1 MFILYISD
9 VSDMDIYFRFYFSFA
24 KEFGH
29 PDWEGYGSFIHQ
41 WTKRYGIVNK
51 AICGSKESATPYDE
65 LETWKETVLVPTL
78 SRYSPND
85 IYNGDETALFFKSLP
100 HRTYCF
106 DGDKPAGSAKCKD
119 RLTLLIITNM
129 DGSDHRKLSVI
140 GKSKTPRYL
149 QKYKMQVKD
158 MSVDWYASKNAWMT
172 GEIHHQIM
180 SKLNNEVRLSN
191 RHILYVC
198 DNASSHQVREY
209 SHIKFLM
216 LPPNATSIM
225 QPLDQGIILSAKR
238 RYKKKLAE
246 RYLAC
251 VENNKDANSLLKA
264 LDIVQATNMIAA
276 SWRETSSTIIQNC
289 FHKAGFKHHA
299 VDPAPCE
306 EEPLPAPAPDVWNRV
321 QRWLGDVQFDDFA
334 ASEPEAATAQ
344 PMSDQ
349 DIVHL
354 VLTENDVQEE
364 SDDESEEDIPSAG
377 AIKTSFEFLAMID
390 QQKAFLKRNQMPTDI
405 VEQLETQ
412 VVAMQFSL
420 CSKQKQ
426 MQDYFKSSPRAPTP
440 SKEPRAPTPI
450 KDVSFETV
458 ADATKDVSLVDS
470 LDMDDIEL
478 ESIDTTIASV
488 AASALMNETPTR
500 FSTPKCSRPPASESS
515 TPPTSFPQPSTSK
528 ATPSQPPAKKIK
540 LNLGLSCPDQKY
552 Y

>member
-1 MFILYISD
+1 M
-9 VSDMDIYFRFYFSFA
+9 
-24 KEFGH
+24 
-29 PDWEGYGSFIHQ
+29 
-41 WTKRYGIVNK
+41 NK
-51 AICGSKESATPYDE
+51 AICGSKESAAPHDE
-65 LETWKETVLVPTL
+65 LETWKETVLLPTL
-78 SRYSPND
+78 ARYSPND
-85 IYNGDETALFFKSLP
+85 IYNGDETALFYKSLP

-106 DGDKPAGSAKCKD
+106 DSDKPAGSAKRKD

-140 GKSKTPRYL
+140 DKSKTPRCL
-149 QKYKMQVKD
+149 QKKYKMQVKD

-180 SKLNNEVRLSN
+180 TKLNNEMGLSN

-289 FHKAGFKHHA
+289 FRKAGFKHHA
-299 VDPAPCE
+299 VDPAPE
-306 EEPLPAPAPDVWNRV
+306 TEDPLPAPAPDVWNRV
-321 QRWLGDVQFDDFA
+321 QRWLGDVQFDEFA
-334 ASEPEAATAQ
+334 ANEPEAGTAQ

-349 DIVHL
+349 DIVNI
-354 VLTENDVQEE
+354 VLTENDAQEE
-364 SDDESEEDIPSAG
+364 SDDESEEEIPSAS
-377 AIKTSFEFLAMID
+377 AIKTSVEFLAMID
-390 QQKAFLKRNQMPTDI
+390 QQKAFLKRNEMPTEI
-405 VEQLETQ
+405 VEQLEAQ

-426 MQDYFKSSPRAPTP
+426 MQDYFQSSPRAPTP
-440 SKEPRAPTPI
+440 SKEPRARTPAKEARAPTPI
-450 KDVSFETV
+450 KDVSFKTV
-458 ADATKDVSLVDS
+458 ADVTKDVSLVDS
-470 LDMDDIEL
+470 LDMDDMEL

-488 AASALMNETPTR
+488 ATSALMKETPTR
-500 FSTPKCSRPPASESS
+500 FSTPKRPRPHASE
-515 TPPTSFPQPSTSK
+515 PRPSTSMG
-528 ATPSQPPAKKIK
+528 TGSQPPPKKLK
-540 LNLGLSCPDQKY
+540 LGLSRPVPKTFKLHQAVDKVMNMSSGSSSVCTSSDSDAESLSSQE
-552 Y
+552 

>member
-9 VSDMDIYFRFYFSFA
+9 ISDMGNYFLFYFSFA

-29 PDWEGYGSFIHQ
+29 PDWEGYGSFIHR

-51 AICGSKESATPYDE
+51 AICGSKESATPHDE

-85 IYNGDETALFFKSLP
+85 IYNGDETALFCKSLP

-106 DGDKPAGSAKCKD
+106 DGDKTAGSAKHKD

-140 GKSKTPRYL
+140 GKSKTPCCL
-149 QKYKMQVKD
+149 QKKYKMQVKD

-180 SKLNNEVRLSN
+180 SKLNNEMRLSN
-191 RHILYVC
+191 HHILYVC

-264 LDIVQATNMIAA
+264 LNIVQETNMIAA
-276 SWRETSSTIIQNC
+276 SWRETSSTIIQKC
-289 FHKAGFKHHA
+289 FCKAGFKHHA
-299 VDPAPCE
+299 VDPSPPE
-306 EEPLPAPAPDVWNRV
+306 EEPLPALAPDVWNRV
-321 QRWLGDVQFDDFA
+321 QRWLGDVQFDEFA
-334 ASEPEAATAQ
+334 ASEPESATAQ

-364 SDDESEEDIPSAG
+364 SDDESEEEIPSAS
-377 AIKTSFEFLAMID
+377 AIKTSIEFLAMID
-390 QQKAFLKRNQMPTDI
+390 QQKAFLK
-405 VEQLETQ
+405 
-412 VVAMQFSL
+412 
-420 CSKQKQ
+420 
-426 MQDYFKSSPRAPTP
+426 
-440 SKEPRAPTPI
+440 
-450 KDVSFETV
+450 
-458 ADATKDVSLVDS
+458 
-470 LDMDDIEL
+470 
-478 ESIDTTIASV
+478 
-488 AASALMNETPTR
+488 
-500 FSTPKCSRPPASESS
+500 
-515 TPPTSFPQPSTSK
+515 
-528 ATPSQPPAKKIK
+528 
-540 LNLGLSCPDQKY
+540 
-552 Y
+552 

>member
-1 MFILYISD
+1 M
-9 VSDMDIYFRFYFSFA
+9 
-24 KEFGH
+24 
-29 PDWEGYGSFIHQ
+29 
-41 WTKRYGIVNK
+41 NK
-51 AICGSKESATPYDE
+51 AICGSKESAAPHDE
-65 LETWKETVLVPTL
+65 LETWKETVLLPTL
-78 SRYSPND
+78 ARYSPND
-85 IYNGDETALFFKSLP
+85 IYNGDETALFYKSLP

-106 DGDKPAGSAKCKD
+106 DSDKPAGSAKRKD

-140 GKSKTPRYL
+140 GKSKTPRCL
-149 QKYKMQVKD
+149 QKKYKMQVKD

-180 SKLNNEVRLSN
+180 TKLNNEMRLSN

-251 VENNKDANSLLKA
+251 VENNKDADSLLKG

-289 FHKAGFKHHA
+289 FRKAGFKHHA
-299 VDPAPCE
+299 VDPAPE
-306 EEPLPAPAPDVWNRV
+306 TEDPLPAPAPDVWNRV
-321 QRWLGDVQFDDFA
+321 QRWLGDVQFDEFA
-334 ASEPEAATAQ
+334 ANEPEAGTAQ

-349 DIVHL
+349 DIVNI
-354 VLTENDVQEE
+354 VLTENDAQEE
-364 SDDESEEDIPSAG
+364 SDDESEEEIPSAS
-377 AIKTSFEFLAMID
+377 AIKTSVEFLAMID
-390 QQKAFLKRNQMPTDI
+390 QQKAFLKRNEMPTEI
-405 VEQLETQ
+405 VEQLEAQ

-426 MQDYFKSSPRAPTP
+426 MQDYFQSSPRAPTP
-440 SKEPRAPTPI
+440 SKEPRARTPAKEARARTPAKEARAPTPI
-450 KDVSFETV
+450 KDVSFKTV
-458 ADATKDVSLVDS
+458 ADVTKDVSLVDS
-470 LDMDDIEL
+470 LDMDDMEL

-488 AASALMNETPTR
+488 ATSALMKETPTR
-500 FSTPKCSRPPASESS
+500 FSTPKRSRPHASE
-515 TPPTSFPQPSTSK
+515 TQPSTSMTT
-528 ATPSQPPAKKIK
+528 ASQPPPKKLK
-540 LNLGLSCPDQKY
+540 LGLSRPVPKTFKLHHVVDKVMNMSSGSSSVCTSFDSDTESLSSHE
-552 Y
+552 

>member
-1 MFILYISD
+1 MHIINLLYYVHCTFDSF
-9 VSDMDIYFRFYFSFA
+9 DIHSTVYLFHFSFA

-29 PDWEGYGSFIHQ
+29 PDWQGYGSFIHR

-51 AICGSKESATPYDE
+51 AICGSKESAAPNDE
-65 LETWKETVLVPTL
+65 LETWKETVLLPTL
-78 SRYSPND
+78 ARYSPND
-85 IYNGDETALFFKSLP
+85 IYNGDETALFYKSLP

-106 DGDKPAGSAKCKD
+106 GGDKPAGSAKRKD

-140 GKSKTPRYL
+140 GKSKTPRCL
-149 QKYKMQVKD
+149 QKKYKMQVKD

-180 SKLNNEVRLSN
+180 SKLNNEMRLSN

-289 FHKAGFKHHA
+289 FCKAGFKHHA
-299 VDPAPCE
+299 VDPAPE
-306 EEPLPAPAPDVWNRV
+306 TEDPLPAPAPDVWNRV
-321 QRWLGDVQFDDFA
+321 QRWLGDVQFDEFA
-334 ASEPEAATAQ
+334 ASEPEAGTAQ

-349 DIVHL
+349 DIVNI
-354 VLTENDVQEE
+354 VLTENDAQDE
-364 SDDESEEDIPSAG
+364 SDDESEEEIPSAS
-377 AIKTSFEFLAMID
+377 AIKTSIKFLAMID
-390 QQKAFLKRNQMPTDI
+390 QQKAFLK
-405 VEQLETQ
+405 
-412 VVAMQFSL
+412 
-420 CSKQKQ
+420 
-426 MQDYFKSSPRAPTP
+426 
-440 SKEPRAPTPI
+440 
-450 KDVSFETV
+450 
-458 ADATKDVSLVDS
+458 
-470 LDMDDIEL
+470 
-478 ESIDTTIASV
+478 
-488 AASALMNETPTR
+488 
-500 FSTPKCSRPPASESS
+500 
-515 TPPTSFPQPSTSK
+515 
-528 ATPSQPPAKKIK
+528 
-540 LNLGLSCPDQKY
+540 
-552 Y
+552 

>member
-1 MFILYISD
+1 
-9 VSDMDIYFRFYFSFA
+9 
-24 KEFGH
+24 
-29 PDWEGYGSFIHQ
+29 
-41 WTKRYGIVNK
+41 
-51 AICGSKESATPYDE
+51 
-65 LETWKETVLVPTL
+65 
-78 SRYSPND
+78 
-85 IYNGDETALFFKSLP
+85 
-100 HRTYCF
+100 
-106 DGDKPAGSAKCKD
+106 
-119 RLTLLIITNM
+119 M

-140 GKSKTPRYL
+140 GKSKTPRCL
-149 QKYKMQVKD
+149 QKKYKMQVKD

-180 SKLNNEVRLSN
+180 TKLNNEMRLSN

-289 FHKAGFKHHA
+289 FRKAGFKHHA
-299 VDPAPCE
+299 VDPASEIE
-306 EEPLPAPAPDVWNRV
+306 EDPLPAPAPDVWNRV
-321 QRWLGDVQFDDFA
+321 QRWLGDVQFDEFV
-334 ASEPEAATAQ
+334 ASEPEAHTAQ

-349 DIVHL
+349 DIVDL
-354 VLTENDVQEE
+354 VRTENDPQDE
-364 SDDESEEDIPSAG
+364 SDDESEEEIPPAS

-412 VVAMQFSL
+412 VVAMQVSL

-440 SKEPRAPTPI
+440 SKEPRAVTPI
-450 KDVSFETV
+450 KDVSFKTV

-470 LDMDDIEL
+470 LDMDDLEL

-488 AASALMNETPTR
+488 AASALMKETPPR
-500 FSTPKCSRPPASESS
+500 FSTPKRPR
-515 TPPTSFPQPSTSK
+515 PPTSEPQPSTSMTT
-528 ATPSQPPAKKIK
+528 ASQPPPKKLK
-540 LNLGLSCPDQKY
+540 LGLSCPLPKTFKLHHVVDKVMNMSSGSSSVCTSSDSDLESLSSQE
-552 Y
+552 

>member
-1 MFILYISD
+1 M
-9 VSDMDIYFRFYFSFA
+9 
-24 KEFGH
+24 
-29 PDWEGYGSFIHQ
+29 
-41 WTKRYGIVNK
+41 NK
-51 AICGSKESATPYDE
+51 AICGSKESATPHDE

-85 IYNGDETALFFKSLP
+85 IYNGDETALFYKSLP

-106 DGDKPAGSAKCKD
+106 DGDKPAGSAKHKD

-140 GKSKTPRYL
+140 GKSKTPRCL
-149 QKYKMQVKD
+149 QKKYKMQVKD
-158 MSVDWYASKNAWMT
+158 MAVDWYASKNAWMT

-180 SKLNNEVRLSN
+180 SKLNNEMRLSN

-289 FHKAGFKHHA
+289 FRKAGFKHHA
-299 VDPAPCE
+299 VDPAPE
-306 EEPLPAPAPDVWNRV
+306 TEDPPPAPAPDVWNRV
-321 QRWLGDVQFDDFA
+321 QRWLGDVQFDEFA

-364 SDDESEEDIPSAG
+364 SDDESEEEIPSAS
-377 AIKTSFEFLAMID
+377 AIKTSVEFLAMID

-412 VVAMQFSL
+412 VVAMQVSL

-440 SKEPRAPTPI
+440 N
-450 KDVSFETV
+450 KDVSFKTV

-470 LDMDDIEL
+470 LDLDDLDL

-488 AASALMNETPTR
+488 AASALMKETPTR
-500 FSTPKCSRPPASESS
+500 FSTPKRPRPLTTESL
-515 TPPTSFPQPSTSK
+515 TPPTPSTSTST
-528 ATPSQPPAKKIK
+528 ATPSQPPAKKLK
-540 LNLGLSCPDQKY
+540 LNLGLSRPRPKILLSTSQVINKIMNSSSSGSSSSCSSDSESSSSQE
-552 Y
+552 

>member
-1 MFILYISD
+1 M
-9 VSDMDIYFRFYFSFA
+9 
-24 KEFGH
+24 
-29 PDWEGYGSFIHQ
+29 
-41 WTKRYGIVNK
+41 NK
-51 AICGSKESATPYDE
+51 AICGSKESAAPHDE
-65 LETWKETVLVPTL
+65 LETWKETVLLPTL
-78 SRYSPND
+78 ARYSPND
-85 IYNGDETALFFKSLP
+85 IYNGDETALFYKSLP

-106 DGDKPAGSAKCKD
+106 DSDKPAGSAKRKD

-140 GKSKTPRYL
+140 GKSKTPRCL
-149 QKYKMQVKD
+149 QKKYKMQVKD

-180 SKLNNEVRLSN
+180 TKLNNEMRLSN

-251 VENNKDANSLLKA
+251 VENNKDANSLLKG

-289 FHKAGFKHHA
+289 FRKAGFKHHA
-299 VDPAPCE
+299 VDPAPE
-306 EEPLPAPAPDVWNRV
+306 TEDPLPAPAPDVWNRV
-321 QRWLGDVQFDDFA
+321 QRWLGDVQFDEFA
-334 ASEPEAATAQ
+334 ANEPEAGTAQ

-349 DIVHL
+349 DIVNI
-354 VLTENDVQEE
+354 VLTENDAQEE
-364 SDDESEEDIPSAG
+364 SDDESEEEIPSAS
-377 AIKTSFEFLAMID
+377 AIKTSVEFLAMID
-390 QQKAFLKRNQMPTDI
+390 QQKAFLKRNEMPTEI
-405 VEQLETQ
+405 VEQLEAQ

-426 MQDYFKSSPRAPTP
+426 MQDYFQSSPRAPTP
-440 SKEPRAPTPI
+440 SKEPRARTPAKEARAPTPI
-450 KDVSFETV
+450 KDVSFKTV
-458 ADATKDVSLVDS
+458 ADVTKDVSLVDS
-470 LDMDDIEL
+470 LDMDDMEL

-488 AASALMNETPTR
+488 ATSALMKETPTR
-500 FSTPKCSRPPASESS
+500 FSTPKRSRPHASE
-515 TPPTSFPQPSTSK
+515 TQPSTSITT
-528 ATPSQPPAKKIK
+528 ASQPPPKKLK
-540 LNLGLSCPDQKY
+540 LGLSRPVPKTFKLHHVVDKVMNMSSGSSSVCTSFDSDTESLSSHE
-552 Y
+552 

>member
-1 MFILYISD
+1 M
-9 VSDMDIYFRFYFSFA
+9 
-24 KEFGH
+24 
-29 PDWEGYGSFIHQ
+29 
-41 WTKRYGIVNK
+41 NK
-51 AICGSKESATPYDE
+51 AICGSKESAAPHDE
-65 LETWKETVLVPTL
+65 LETWKETVLLPTL
-78 SRYSPND
+78 ARYSPND
-85 IYNGDETALFFKSLP
+85 IYNGDETALFYKSLP

-106 DGDKPAGSAKCKD
+106 DIDKPAGSAKCKD

-129 DGSDHRKLSVI
+129 DGSDHGKLSVI
-140 GKSKTPRYL
+140 GKSKTPRCL
-149 QKYKMQVKD
+149 QKKYKMQVKD

-180 SKLNNEVRLSN
+180 TKLNNEMRLSN

-251 VENNKDANSLLKA
+251 VENNKDANSLLKG

-289 FHKAGFKHHA
+289 FRKAGFKHHA
-299 VDPAPCE
+299 VDPAPE
-306 EEPLPAPAPDVWNRV
+306 TEDPLPAPAPDVWNRV
-321 QRWLGDVQFDDFA
+321 QRWLGDVQFDEFA
-334 ASEPEAATAQ
+334 ANEPEAGTAQ

-349 DIVHL
+349 DIVNI
-354 VLTENDVQEE
+354 VLTENDAQEE
-364 SDDESEEDIPSAG
+364 SDDESEEEIPSAS
-377 AIKTSFEFLAMID
+377 AIKTSVEFLAMID
-390 QQKAFLKRNQMPTDI
+390 QQKAFLKRNEMPTEI
-405 VEQLETQ
+405 VEQLEAQ

-426 MQDYFKSSPRAPTP
+426 MQDYFQSSPRAPTP
-440 SKEPRAPTPI
+440 SKEPRARTPAKEATAPTPI
-450 KDVSFETV
+450 KDVSFKTV
-458 ADATKDVSLVDS
+458 ADVTKDVSLVDS
-470 LDMDDIEL
+470 LDMDDMEL

-488 AASALMNETPTR
+488 ATSALMKETPTR
-500 FSTPKCSRPPASESS
+500 FSTPKRSRPHASE
-515 TPPTSFPQPSTSK
+515 TPPSTSMTT
-528 ATPSQPPAKKIK
+528 ASQPPPKKLK
-540 LNLGLSCPDQKY
+540 LGLSRPVPKTFKLHHVVDKVMNMSSGSSSVCTSFDSDTESLSSHE
-552 Y
+552 

>member
-1 MFILYISD
+1 M
-9 VSDMDIYFRFYFSFA
+9 
-24 KEFGH
+24 
-29 PDWEGYGSFIHQ
+29 
-41 WTKRYGIVNK
+41 NK
-51 AICGSKESATPYDE
+51 AICGSKESAAPHDE
-65 LETWKETVLVPTL
+65 LETWKETVLLPTL
-78 SRYSPND
+78 ARYSPND
-85 IYNGDETALFFKSLP
+85 IYNGDETALFYKSLP

-106 DGDKPAGSAKCKD
+106 DSDKPAGSAKRKD

-140 GKSKTPRYL
+140 GKSKTPRCL
-149 QKYKMQVKD
+149 QKKYKMQVKD

-180 SKLNNEVRLSN
+180 TKLNNEMRLSN
-191 RHILYVC
+191 HHILYVC

-251 VENNKDANSLLKA
+251 VENNKDANSLLKG

-289 FHKAGFKHHA
+289 FRKAGFKHHA
-299 VDPAPCE
+299 VDPAPE
-306 EEPLPAPAPDVWNRV
+306 TEDPLPAPAPDVWNRV
-321 QRWLGDVQFDDFA
+321 QRWLGDVQFDEFA
-334 ASEPEAATAQ
+334 ANEPEAGTAQ

-349 DIVHL
+349 DIVNI
-354 VLTENDVQEE
+354 VLTENDAQEE
-364 SDDESEEDIPSAG
+364 SDDESEEEIPSAS
-377 AIKTSFEFLAMID
+377 AIKTSVEFLAMID
-390 QQKAFLKRNQMPTDI
+390 QQKAFLKRNEMPTEI
-405 VEQLETQ
+405 VEQLEAQ

-426 MQDYFKSSPRAPTP
+426 MQDYFQSSPRAPTP
-440 SKEPRAPTPI
+440 SKEPRARTPAKEARARTPAKEARAPTPI
-450 KDVSFETV
+450 KDVSFKTV
-458 ADATKDVSLVDS
+458 ADVTKDVSLVDS
-470 LDMDDIEL
+470 LDIDDMEL

-488 AASALMNETPTR
+488 ATSALMKETPTR
-500 FSTPKCSRPPASESS
+500 FSTPKRSRPHASE
-515 TPPTSFPQPSTSK
+515 TPPSTSMTT
-528 ATPSQPPAKKIK
+528 ASQPPPKKLK
-540 LNLGLSCPDQKY
+540 LGLSRPVPKTFKLHHVVDKVMNMSSGSSSVCTSFDSDTESLSSHE
-552 Y
+552 